1 MEQAPATRFGQEGNA
16 DRGGRKYEADKQG
29 VEHDDRQVARPA
41 RATSDRL
48 APPRGK
54 DLPGGHDRKNT
65 HESTEPDDGLVGEQ
79 SLWHGGPTSNPLDP
93 PMAAGHYSIRTLND
107 ITTVQSM
114 SSEAPKQV
122 LFAQFALVAKAA
134 GHPLRLE
141 LLEQLAQGDRSVEVL
156 ADRTHVSL
164 ANASQHLQ
172 HLRRAGLVT
181 ARREGKFVFYR
192 LAEDSVL
199 DFLAALRCIA
209 ERHLAEVDR
218 VVRDYFGR
226 RDSLEPVTRR
236 ELLAR
241 LKAGLTTVLDV
252 RPEDEFAL
260 GHLQGAVNIPLAKL
274 KKRLAEL
281 DPDKEIVAYCRGP
294 YCVLSYE
301 AVATLRSHGF
311 SVRRLEDGFPEW
323 RAAGLPVE
331 TGFSK

>member
-1 MEQAPATRFGQEGNA
+1 
-16 DRGGRKYEADKQG
+16 
-29 VEHDDRQVARPA
+29 
-41 RATSDRL
+41 
-48 APPRGK
+48 
-54 DLPGGHDRKNT
+54 
-65 HESTEPDDGLVGEQ
+65 VGEQ
-79 SLWHGGPTSNPLDP
+79 SLWHGGATSNPLDP
-93 PMAAGHYSIRTLND
+93 AIAAGHYSIKTLND
-107 ITTVQSM
+107 ITMAQSM
-114 SSEAPKQV
+114 SSEGPKQA

-156 ADRTHVSL
+156 ADRTRVSL

-199 DFLAALRCIA
+199 DFLASLRHVA
-209 ERHLAEVDR
+209 ERHLAEADR

-226 RDSLEPVTRR
+226 RDSLEPISRR
-236 ELLAR
+236 ELLDR

-260 GHLQGAVNIPLAKL
+260 GHLQGAVNIPLGKL

-281 DPDKEIVAYCRGP
+281 DPDKDIVAYCRGP

-311 SVRRLEDGFPEW
+311 NVRRLEDGFPEW

-331 TGFSK
+331 TGLGS